1 MKGKPQFNHEGYRDT
16 VPYRAIRNIERDNR
30 RQQTV
35 SRPKRR
41 GRKNEDFIWQQQD
54 GKDLEK

>member
-30 RQQTV
+30 RQNAV

-41 GRKNEDFIWQQQD
+41 DRK
-54 GKDLEK
+54 K

>member
-30 RQQTV
+30 RQKAV
-35 SRPKRR
+35 NRPKRR
-41 GRKNEDFIWQQQD
+41 GRK
-54 GKDLEK
+54 K